1 MKIKQQQDY
10 VEIVKTMH
18 LKIERLWGEGSKQE
32 VAMKEIL
39 EKERDKLFFMLQDVS
54 SPIESEDDPFCG
66 WKAAKLFMSPENLR
80 DIKGWGG
87 Q

>member
-39 EKERDKLFFMLQDVS
+39 EKERDKLFFMLEERETHV
-54 SPIESEDDPFCG
+54 
-66 WKAAKLFMSPENLR
+66 KAAEQLLAKIF
-80 DIKGWGG
+80 K
-87 Q
+87 